1 MNSRLIGY
9 LTLALGCLLGISSAS
24 AAMAPAQPARTSAIQ
39 RQAATYRDLSR
50 LGPNG
55 KVDVQPLIR
64 ALTQRQT
71 MLRASSPVPISWTF
85 YGPSNIG
92 GRVNAILTDPAQP
105 QHLIAGTAGGGL
117 FVSTDGGGQWQ
128 NVNNFLASLAVS
140 SLARGSNGTL
150 YAGTGDQFNEPRRGV
165 GILSSN
171 DGGVI
176 WKPLASTNPASNRD
190 WFYVNHIAI
199 SSKGTM
205 LVATGVPGYSPEWG
219 AIYRSTDG
227 GQTFTSVTKGASLD
241 VVFDPNNPN
250 DAVAEF
256 ENGKIMYSTDAGS
269 TWKGPVTIVSGGGR
283 ITLGFAHD
291 IQHTGWIY
299 ALVDN
304 APSSSSTTGPSGEV
318 YVSKNDGLTWSQVS
332 QASNTALLC
341 SGSASNL
348 ECQGNYDN
356 TLWVDPS
363 NALQLVAGGIDVFR
377 STDGG
382 ISWKMIGN
390 WQSYPKSPHADQHVI
405 ISAADYN
412 GTSNTTVYVGNDGGI
427 WKTNNISTVLPGFG
441 WTQSNTGLAVTQFYH
456 VAGHAGV
463 AASQNQ
469 NIVPVVGGTQD
480 NGTELYDA
488 TRSTPDGWSLIYGGD
503 GGQTAVDPTN
513 GNHLYGE
520 YTNLALAYSANGGL
534 SMQAFTP
541 LPADS
546 GSATTANFIA
556 PFTLDPG
563 NSNAMFA
570 GGQSLWYG
578 TKLQSGSPSWNSIN
592 GSTLPTSSLINAIG
606 VSPAT
611 DNAVWVGLNN
621 GQIWASSNA
630 MSTTPSWTK
639 VGTGTLPAKF
649 PTSIDFQPGNP
660 KVMAITYGARSV
672 SNIWISRDGGL
683 TWADVSQ
690 GLPPVPV
697 ESVAIDPTN
706 AGTLYAGTEVGLF
719 VTTDNG
725 KTWSTTDAGPANVTV
740 NQVAWFSTQPRE
752 LLLATNGRGIWHGS
766 VDAANPTPAISSL
779 TPGTI
784 TAGTAGFTL
793 TVSGSGF
800 VTSSVVNWNG
810 TALSTVFS
818 STTQLQAQVPASMLV
833 QGTTVPV
840 TVTSP
845 TPGGGTSSTQTF
857 TVTNPTPALNTIS
870 PTTATAGS
878 AATTLVVKGSDFVP
892 TSIVQW
898 NGTALATTYVS
909 ASTLHAQVPVSDL
922 LKTGS
927 TSVSVSNPAP
937 GGGQSSV
944 QTFTVTNPA
953 PVLNTIS
960 PSTVT
965 AGSTAMTLTVNG
977 SNFVSASVVQW
988 NGSALVTTYVSAS
1001 SLQVQV
1007 PASDLLQAGSA
1018 SVRVSNPAPGGGQS
1032 SSVTFTILAPPS
1044 PSGGSGGGGG
1054 GGGALGWP
1062 ALLLLGITTLFG
1074 AKRFR
1079 KAPPAA

>member
-1 MNSRLIGY
+1 VNSRLTRY

-24 AAMAPAQPARTSAIQ
+24 AAMTPAQPARTAALQ
-39 RQAATYRDLSR
+39 HQAATYRDLSR
-50 LGPNG
+50 LGPDG
-55 KVDVQPLIR
+55 KVDVQPLLR
-64 ALTQRQT
+64 ALAQRQT

-105 QHLIAGTAGGGL
+105 SHLIAGTAGGGL
-117 FVSTDGGGQWQ
+117 FVSTDSGSHWQ

-140 SLARGSNGTL
+140 SLARAANGTL
-150 YAGTGDQFNEPRRGV
+150 YAGTGDQFNDPRRGV
-165 GILSSN
+165 GILSSS
-171 DGGVI
+171 DGGAT
-176 WKPLASTNPASNRD
+176 WKPLAATNPANNRD

-199 SSKGTM
+199 STNGTM

-227 GQTFTSVTKGASLD
+227 GQTFTSVAKGASLD

-256 ENGKIMYSTDAGS
+256 ENGKVMYSTDAGS
-269 TWKGPVTIVSGGGR
+269 SWKGPVTVVSGGGR

-291 IQHTGWIY
+291 SQHKGWVY
-299 ALVDN
+299 ALIDN
-304 APSSSSTTGPSGEV
+304 APSSSSTTNPSGEI
-318 YVSKNDGLTWSQVS
+318 YVSKDAGQTGSQVS

-341 SGSASNL
+341 SGSGSNL

-377 STDGG
+377 SADGG
-382 ISWKMIGN
+382 ASWKKIGS
-390 WQSYPKSPHADQHVI
+390 WQAYPKSPHADQHVI
-405 ISAADYN
+405 VAAADYN

-427 WKTNNISTVLPGFG
+427 WKTSDISTALPGFG
-441 WTQSNTGLAVTQFYH
+441 WTQSNSGLAVTQFYH

-463 AASQNQ
+463 AASNNQ
-469 NIVPVVGGTQD
+469 NIVPVLGGAQD

-503 GGQTAVDPTN
+503 GGQTAVNPN
-513 GNHLYGE
+513 NSNYLYGE
-520 YTNLALAYSANGGL
+520 YVNLALAYSTNGGL
-534 SMQAFTP
+534 SMQAFSS
-541 LPADS
+541 LPTDS
-546 GSATTANFIA
+546 GGATTANFIA
-556 PFTLDPG
+556 PFTLVPG
-563 NSNAMFA
+563 NPNAMLA

-578 TKLQSGSPSWNSIN
+578 TQLQSGNPSWNSIN
-592 GSTLPTSSLINAIG
+592 GSTLPITSLINAIG
-606 VSPAT
+606 ISPSN

-630 MSTTPSWTK
+630 MGTQPTWAQ
-639 VGTGTLPAKF
+639 VGKGTLPAKF
-649 PTSIDFQPGNP
+649 PTSIDFQPGHP

-672 SNIWISRDGGL
+672 GNIWISSDGGL
-683 TWADVSQ
+683 TWTDVGQ

-697 ESVAIDPTN
+697 ESVAIDPTQ
-706 AGTLYAGTEVGLF
+706 ASTLYAGTEVGLF

-725 KTWSTTDAGPANVTV
+725 QTWSTTDAGPANVTV

-766 VDAANPTPAISSL
+766 VDTANPAPTIGSL

-784 TAGTAGFTL
+784 AAGAAGFTV

-810 TALSTVFS
+810 TALNTSFDS
-818 STTQLQAQVPASMLV
+818 ATQVQAQVPASMLT
-833 QGTTVPV
+833 QGATIAV

-845 TPGGGTSSTQTF
+845 APGGGTSAAQTF
-857 TVTNPTPALNTIS
+857 TVTNPTPTLSTIS
-870 PTTATAGS
+870 PSSATAG
-878 AATTLVVKGSDFVP
+878 ATAITLVVNGTNFVP
-892 TSIVQW
+892 TSIVEW
-898 NGTALATTYVS
+898 NGAALATTYVS
-909 ASTLHAQVPVSDL
+909 ASTLQAQIPTSDL
-922 LKTGS
+922 SQAGS
-927 TSVSVSNPAP
+927 ASVLVSNPTPA
-937 GGGQSSV
+937 GGTSSA
-944 QTFTVTNPA
+944 QTFTVANPT
-953 PVLNTIS
+953 PTLSTIS
-960 PSTVT
+960 PSSAT
-965 AGSTAMTLTVNG
+965 AGAAAMTLVVNG
-977 SNFVSASVVQW
+977 TNFVSTSIVEW
-988 NGSALVTTYVSAS
+988 NGAALATTYVSAS
-1001 SLQVQV
+1001 TLQAQI
-1007 PASDLLQAGSA
+1007 PASDLSQAGNA
-1018 SVRVSNPAPGGGQS
+1018 SVLVSNPTPVGGSS

-1044 PSGGSGGGGG
+1044 SGNGGSG

-1062 ALLLLGITTLFG
+1062 VLLLLGLTTLFG
-1074 AKRFR
+1074 LRRFR
-1079 KAPPAA
+1079 KTMRAE